1 MKKIIVSVTSDLST
15 DNRVDRTCKAL
26 LEYGFEVVLVGRIK
40 SDSIDLEN
48 REYPCK
54 RFKLFFQKGAFF
66 YMEYNFS
73 EIEKRS
79 KDYWNKEKVYRV
91 ENPKDGETPKPKYYV
106 LDMFPY
112 PSGAGLHV

>member
-26 LEYGFEVVLVGRIK
+26 LEYGFEVLLVGRIK

-66 YMEYNFS
+66 YMEYNLL
-73 EIEKRS
+73 
-79 KDYWNKEKVYRV
+79 KVYQDHLSIKHLFFLKRKILKKRKFFSIKKKA
-91 ENPKDGETPKPKYYV
+91 P
-106 LDMFPY
+106 F
-112 PSGAGLHV
+112 